1 MELLLLLTY
10 TQLTSFHVSSQVIAE
25 HIGKAAP
32 PAVWKGY
39 NMIAF
44 PKDTRGGAL
53 YNDAPSPFDGNPVTF
68 SIPVERFDITSWG
81 SGGPL
86 GYSWSH
92 ATDASLYYSSG
103 ATAVT
108 LTFPEDTGA
117 FIFYIQPN
125 SKTNAYDMTVT
136 YNDGTEFTVNVDGQE
151 GATGFASYGATSAT
165 VTCFGK
171 DLTVGEFLMSI
182 VTETTKV
189 PTNGPT
195 DHPSTHPTTYPST
208 YPTKHPTTYPT
219 KHPTDATNDPTR
231 NPTDSSDELSSDSN
245 DESSMDNALVVDNEE
260 IDNFRYNKTNN
271 NNIKSYYISVN
282 VSQGTAIILLV
293 CGAIFIFNVMMYF
306 LYEKKWKSKT
316 TIYQKG
322 VDSADNEV

>member
-25 HIGKAAP
+25 NIGKGVP
-32 PAVWKGY
+32 PSVWKGH

-44 PKDTRGGAL
+44 PDDTRAL
-53 YNDAPSPFDGNPVTF
+53 WGFFDDVPSPFDGNPVTF
-68 SIPVERFDITSWG
+68 NIPHGRADIPNWG
-81 SGGPL
+81 D
-86 GYSWSH
+86 SWSH
-92 ATDASLYYSSG
+92 PYDGSIYYTDG
-103 ATAVT
+103 ENKRAVIT

-117 FIFYIQPN
+117 FIFYIQPAP
-125 SKTNAYDMTVT
+125 SKTKDYDMTVT
-136 YNDGTEFTVNVDGQE
+136 YNDGTVFMVNINGESD
-151 GATGFASYGATSAT
+151 ATGFASYGATSAT
-165 VTCFGK
+165 VTIGVDDF
-171 DLTVGEFLMSI
+171 DITVGEFLMSI

-195 DHPSTHPTTYPST
+195 NHPSTYPST
-208 YPTKHPTTYPT
+208 YPTKHPTTSPT
-219 KHPTDATNDPTR
+219 THPTDATNDPTR
-231 NPTDSSDELSSDSN
+231 NPTDSSDDLSYDSN